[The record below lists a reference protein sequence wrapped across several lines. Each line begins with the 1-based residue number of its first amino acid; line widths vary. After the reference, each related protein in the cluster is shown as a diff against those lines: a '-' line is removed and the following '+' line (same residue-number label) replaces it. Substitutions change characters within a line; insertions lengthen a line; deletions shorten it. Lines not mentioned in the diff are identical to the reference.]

1 MAELEWTLRVSRKA
15 RYARLQIKPFGGLEV
30 VIPPRFP
37 RYQIPD
43 LVQQHADWARNQL
56 AKQSRLREAA
66 RLPEQIELLFDNSV
80 TRIIYSARP
89 GSTADLFDHQSDDVL
104 VIDAGDEQGSLQQL
118 RQWVRRRAQALFPD
132 LISQLSQRSGLK
144 FDHLSIRS
152 QKTRW
157 GSCSSRGNISLN
169 DQLLFV
175 PPDCVEYLIIHE
187 LCHTRHMNHS
197 AAFWRLVG
205 EHCADYRRHEKL
217 LARSRQ
223 WVPDWFLCDLYSY

>member
-175 PPDCVEYLIIHE
+175 PLDCVEYLVIHE

-223 WVPDWFLCDLYSY
+223 LVPDWFLCDLYS

>member
-1 MAELEWTLRVSRKA
+1 MAELEWTLRISRKA
-15 RYARLQIKPFGGLEV
+15 RYARLLIRPFGGLEV

-37 RYQIPD
+37 RYQIPG
-43 LVQQHADWARNQL
+43 LVQQHADWARKQL
-56 AKQSRLREAA
+56 AQQSRLREAA
-66 RLPEQIELLFDNSV
+66 QLPDQIELRFDSSV
-80 TRIIYSARP
+80 TRVIYSGRP

-104 VIDAGDEQGSLQQL
+104 VVNAADEHGCLKQI
-118 RQWVRRRAQALFPD
+118 RQWIRQRARKAFPD

-144 FDHLSIRS
+144 FDRLSIRS

-169 DQLLFV
+169 DQLLFA

-197 AAFWRLVG
+197 AAFWNLVG
-205 EHCADYRRHEKL
+205 EHCADYRKHEKL
-217 LARSRQ
+217 LGRSRQ
-223 WVPDWFLCDLYSY
+223 WAPDWFLCDLYS